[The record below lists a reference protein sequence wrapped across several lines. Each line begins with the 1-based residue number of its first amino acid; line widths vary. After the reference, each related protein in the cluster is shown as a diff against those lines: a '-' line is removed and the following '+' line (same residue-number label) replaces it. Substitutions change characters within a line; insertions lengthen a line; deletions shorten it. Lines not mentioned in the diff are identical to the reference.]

1 MLNKSIS
8 AGSPIQ
14 EFLQQ
19 HRRLVV
25 ITGAGVSTASGIPDY
40 RDANGKW
47 KHAQPMEFK
56 EFTGSEL
63 ARQRY
68 WARSAVGRARFKG
81 ARPNP
86 AHSALARLEAI
97 GKVETLITQNVD
109 GLQQRAGSRNVIE
122 LHGSLDQVVCLECRQ
137 RSGRDRLQQLLME
150 DNPALESLTA
160 PLLPDGDA
168 LFEGFDFSSIGIPAC
183 DNCGGRL
190 KPDVVFYGENVPAQ
204 RVQDCFDAIDAADA
218 LLIVGS
224 SLMVYSGFRF
234 ARYANENGLPIA
246 AINQGVT
253 RADDIL
259 TLKIGADCAE
269 VLGSLLV
276 E

>member
-1 MLNKSIS
+1 MLNKPNSS
-8 AGSPIQ
+8 CSPIQ
-14 EFLQQ
+14 DFLRQ
-19 HRRLVV
+19 HRKLVV

-56 EFTGSEL
+56 EFSGSEL
-63 ARQRY
+63 ARQLY
-68 WARSAVGRARFKG
+68 WARSAIGRARFKG

-86 AHSALARLEAI
+86 AHSALARLEAT

-122 LHGSLDQVVCLECRQ
+122 LHGSLDQVVCLECHQ
-137 RSGRDRLQQLLME
+137 RSDRDRMQQFLME
-150 DNPALESLTA
+150 NNPALGTLTA
-160 PLLPDGDA
+160 PVLPDGDA
-168 LFEGFDFSSIGIPAC
+168 LFEGFDFSSIAIPAC

-204 RVQDCFDAIDAADA
+204 RVQDCFAVINAADA

-234 ARYANENGLPIA
+234 ARYANEIGLPIA

-259 TLKIGADCAE
+259 TLKVSADCVE
-269 VLGSLLV
+269 VLESLLS